1 MTAGYAGGSGAPSGG
16 ASPLTTTKPESAATK
31 LLNLDFAEPLAF
43 LTLAL
48 TVIASRIP
56 FINIGYGTDPDAWR
70 VALTGYWLWEHG
82 EYFPSRLP
90 GYPVQELASAAAFK
104 GGHLATNSLTLAVS
118 LLGLWYFAAIVR
130 HLQLPNR
137 GLLVLAFA
145 FTPLL
150 WINSMT
156 TMDYMWALAFTL
168 GAYYFILTQNSFAA
182 GLLLGLAIGSRST
195 ALLMFIPLAFY
206 LLRDGRR
213 GEIRLFGV
221 TALGVAVVAWS
232 PIYWRYGPGMFN
244 FYDSDVGYLNVARLL
259 GKDVLGLLGSL
270 AVLGAI
276 AVSLPRLATLP
287 RDALRDRDVGTWLI
301 ALGIAFFTFARLPHE
316 AAYLIP
322 VFPFGYFLMA
332 RYVHQWVLAGVVGV
346 IVLSGFVDLTSP
358 GDEITSEA
366 FTDIHLGRGLVL
378 SNADTM
384 RAQID
389 FTRDLEAYDGIE
401 NNRVVMT
408 GFVYPQFAILFRDKY
423 EIGILERDRSAISQ
437 LSDSGKTQDE
447 GRKLVFVWLLDW
459 EQFERFRR
467 QGYGFMFTE
476 DAGRSTAAI
485 HGFRPALMGA
495 DLIDLGRN
503 PSGGSGAAR
512 TDR

>member
-1 MTAGYAGGSGAPSGG
+1 MSTSAGH

-70 VALTGYWLWEHG
+70 VGLTGYWLWEHG

-90 GYPVQELASAAAFK
+90 GYPVQELASAAVFQ

-137 GLLVLAFA
+137 ALLVVGFAFA
-145 FTPLL
+145 PLL

-182 GLLLGLAIGSRST
+182 GLMLGLAIGSRST
-195 ALLMFIPLAFY
+195 ALLMVVPLAYY

-213 GEIRLFGV
+213 GEIRLFAV
-221 TALGVAVVAWS
+221 TALGVAIVAWS
-232 PIYWRYGPGMFN
+232 PIYWHYGPRMFN

-276 AVSLPRLATLP
+276 AISLPRLASLP
-287 RDALRDRDVGTWLI
+287 LDAVRDRDVGTWLI
-301 ALGIAFFTFARLPHE
+301 ALAIAFFTFARLPHE

-322 VFPFGYFLMA
+322 VFPFGFFLMA
-332 RYVHQWVLAGVVGV
+332 RYFHQWVLAGVVGA
-346 IVLSGFVDLTSP
+346 IILAGFVDLTSP
-358 GDEITSEA
+358 GEEITTEA
-366 FTDIHLGRGLVL
+366 FTNIELGRGLVL
-378 SNADTM
+378 TNANTM

-389 FTRDLEAYDGIE
+389 FTRDLEAHEGIQD
-401 NNRVVMT
+401 NTVVMT
-408 GFVYPQFAILFRDKY
+408 GFVYPQFAMLFRDKY

-437 LSDSGKTQDE
+437 LSDNGKTQDAD
-447 GRKLVFVWLLDW
+447 RRLIFVWVLDW
-459 EQFERFRR
+459 DQFERLRR
-467 QGYGFMFTE
+467 EGYGFMFTE
-476 DAGRSTAAI
+476 DAGRSTAALR
-485 HGFRPALMGA
+485 GFRPSLFGA
-495 DLIDLGRN
+495 TKIDLGRN

>member
-1 MTAGYAGGSGAPSGG
+1 MTPDANATAGYAGG
-16 ASPLTTTKPESAATK
+16 ASPLTTTKPESAASK

-48 TVIASRIP
+48 TVIVSRIP

-70 VALTGYWLWEHG
+70 VGLTGYWIWEHG
-82 EYFPSRLP
+82 EYYPSRLP
-90 GYPVQELASAAAFK
+90 GYPVQELGSALVFK

-137 GLLVLAFA
+137 ALLVLGFG

-182 GLLLGLAIGSRST
+182 GLMLGLAIGSRST
-195 ALLMFIPLAFY
+195 ALLMFIPLAYY
-206 LLRDGRR
+206 LVRDGRR
-213 GEIRLFGV
+213 SELRLFAV
-221 TALGVAVVAWS
+221 SALGVAVIAWS
-232 PIYWRYGPGMFN
+232 PIYWKYGPSFFN
-244 FYDSDVGYLNVARLL
+244 FYDADVGYLNVARLL
-259 GKDVLGLLGSL
+259 GKDCLGLIGSI
-270 AVLGAI
+270 AVI
-276 AVSLPRLATLP
+276 AAVIVSLPRLASLP
-287 RDALRDRDVGTWLI
+287 HDAVRDRDVGTWLI
-301 ALGIAFFTFARLPHE
+301 ALAVAVFIFARLPHE

-322 VFPFGYFLMA
+322 VYPFGFFIMGRYFQ
-332 RYVHQWVLAGVVGV
+332 QWVLAGVIGA
-346 IVLSGFVDLTSP
+346 IVLAGFVDLTSP
-358 GDEITSEA
+358 GDEINMEA
-366 FTDIHLGRGLVL
+366 FTNAQLGRGLVL

-389 FTRDLEAYDGIE
+389 FTRDLEAYEGIQD
-401 NNRVVMT
+401 NTVVST
-408 GFVYPQFAILFRDKY
+408 GFVYPMFAMLFRDRY
-423 EIGILERDRSAISQ
+423 EVGILESDKSAISQ
-437 LSDSGKTQDE
+437 LSDKGKTQDAD
-447 GRKLVFVWLLDW
+447 RRLVFVWVLDW
-459 EQFERFRR
+459 DNFQKFQR
-467 QGYGFMFTE
+467 QGYGFLFTE
-476 DAGRSTAAI
+476 DAGRSTAAL
-485 HGFRPALMGA
+485 HGYRPALLGA
-495 DLIDLGRN
+495 KLIDLGRN